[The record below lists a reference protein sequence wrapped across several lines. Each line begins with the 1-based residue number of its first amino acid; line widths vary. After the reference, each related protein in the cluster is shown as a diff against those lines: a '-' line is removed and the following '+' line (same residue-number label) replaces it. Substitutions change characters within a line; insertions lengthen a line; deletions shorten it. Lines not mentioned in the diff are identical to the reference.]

1 MQYLMHNYEEMIAAP
16 LWIGRH
22 KFGHDG
28 VDFLDN
34 IHTKKFF
41 QLDFSWCN
49 DGADNFQGCCIKLDV
64 AHLEILEQYL
74 H

>member
-1 MQYLMHNYEEMIAAP
+1 MHNYEEVIAAP

-41 QLDFSWCN
+41 QLDFS
-49 DGADNFQGCCIKLDV
+49 
-64 AHLEILEQYL
+64 
-74 H
+74 